1 MCTGRKWR
9 PAHDRWSPQTTLIHA
24 MTCVDLVFEFHVL
37 TFQSLRDLE
46 YTVKDK
52 IFFESLLDAE
62 FEQILDNKGN
72 FYNG

>member
-1 MCTGRKWR
+1 MRGVSNRG
-9 PAHDRWSPQTTLIHA
+9 SPQTTLIYA
-24 MTCVDLVFEFHVL
+24 MTFADLIFEFHVL

-62 FEQILDNKGN
+62 FEQILDNKGI